1 MENWGKYSIENWA
14 QMQPKLVVNPR
25 MEKGER
31 TALAIGRKIQ
41 PTFPNNNNCRQL
53 TLELESEFGQC
64 NQV

>member
-31 TALAIGRKIQ
+31 TALAIGRNQ
-41 PTFPNNNNCRQL
+41 RFPIAPIAAN
-53 TLELESEFGQC
+53 
-64 NQV
+64 